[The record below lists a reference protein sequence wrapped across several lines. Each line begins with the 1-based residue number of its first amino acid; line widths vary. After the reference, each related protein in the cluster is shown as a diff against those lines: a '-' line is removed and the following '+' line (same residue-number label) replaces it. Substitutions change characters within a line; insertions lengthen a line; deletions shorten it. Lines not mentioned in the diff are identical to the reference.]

1 MKMTTLTR
9 KLCTA
14 TVGLMLLFA
23 VGSSANAQS
32 FGGRLSNGEKVGA
45 IGGGAAAGAV
55 IGGLL
60 GGTKGAIIGGA
71 LGAAGGTA
79 YVATQGRDDDR
90 YRRYSGDRY
99 YYDRDRYYWN
109 GRSWEERRFE
119 NNRWDRDRDGDHDRD
134 DRRFDSGR
142 NRWGYDR
149 YRR

>member
-1 MKMTTLTR
+1 MNNLTKR
-9 KLCTA
+9 LCAA
-14 TVGLMLLFA
+14 TVGLMLLLV

-32 FGGRLSNGEKVGA
+32 FGGKLSNGQKVGA

-90 YRRYSGDRY
+90 YRRYGRY
-99 YYDRDRYYWN
+99 YNNDRYYWN
-109 GRSWEERRFE
+109 GSRWEERRFE
-119 NNRWDRDRDGDHDRD
+119 NNRWDRD
-134 DRRFDSGR
+134 DRRFDSNR
-142 NRWGYDR
+142 NRWGYNR
-149 YRR
+149 FRR